1 MEQYS
6 FNKLIFVMRSIENK
20 KLLIAKKDFSLL
32 SDYLKNNKAV
42 AQDEKNSEIVQYIK
56 NAELIEDAQFPWE
69 IVRLNS
75 KVIIR
80 DKIAR
85 INYTYTVVMPELA
98 DHKQCRVSVFS
109 AIGSALFG
117 KSRGNDLF
125 WKAPNGKSF

>member
-1 MEQYS
+1 MIRITMEQYS
-6 FNKLIFVMRSIENK
+6 FDKLMFVMRSIENK

-98 DHKQCRVSVFS
+98 
-109 AIGSALFG
+109 
-117 KSRGNDLF
+117 
-125 WKAPNGKSF
+125 